1 MKTSNNQIDDKNING
16 IISIGDGC
24 YSKINAQEKKVFN
37 FRGEVILFLIIA
49 WCITIFLAFTTI
61 ALGII
66 QGWNMLVLILAIF
79 SGFATLF
86 SMILSIILVK
96 KERKIIVIDEKINY
110 EPNVKVVIKK
120 IGIDILTFDENNYL
134 EKFQWTD
141 FNNFK
146 VELADLTSEYLF
158 GMSIK
163 SKTVRLANHLA
174 ILNTKSN
181 QRILFYI
188 NSQSTYNLLKINI
201 SNDGLPDEL
210 IDPTE
215 QLVK

>member
-79 SGFATLF
+79 SCFATLF